1 MINVTIKEMLIYV
14 EVALENLE
22 ETGRKITKDELL
34 KELNF
39 LSYHKNKKSVL
50 QKKDYKEKFF

>member
-1 MINVTIKEMLIYV
+1 MINVTIKEMMIYV
-14 EVALENLE
+14 EVAIENLE

-39 LSYHKNKKSVL
+39 LSYHKNKKSIL
-50 QKKDYKEKFF
+50 QRKNYKEKFF